1 MSTIIRY
8 YVPEDKD
15 VEEKPNGFL
24 VYKEID
30 KIRLS
35 DIYTNFPLPGEYIF
49 RFKTDFQQKKVWIDF
64 SNDDAPLPLSE
75 GKIILKVNRIS
86 WESKEKQKNSSEV
99 EFGTDFPSF
108 S

>member
-8 YVPEDKD
+8 FVPEDKD

-35 DIYTNFPLPGEYIF
+35 DIYENFPLPGDYVF
-49 RFKTDFQQKKVWIDF
+49 RFKTDHQQKKVWIDF
-64 SNDDAPLPLSE
+64 SNEEASLPLSD

-86 WESKEKQKNSSEV
+86 WEAKPKENGSIKV
-99 EFGTDFPSF
+99 DLGTDFPSF